1 MIFFNRS
8 STEFGII
15 SKNDISDE
23 VFLFPSERN
32 RLKKIKHPARRT
44 EFIGVRQLRN
54 KMIPDHEIVYL
65 ASGKPTLKEGILH
78 ISISH
83 SEQSICLGLSK
94 SNIGLDI
101 EEPQDRI
108 LRIKSKFCSKEEANL
123 FNEQSTYD
131 MTLLWALK
139 EAAYKKTDQPGLD
152 FLKEIKI
159 IERLKNTYSCRAA
172 AKKKVFEFNLAHEEI
187 GGQILTY
194 TT

>member
-65 ASGKPTLKEGILH
+65 ASGKPTLKKVFYTF
-78 ISISH
+78 
-83 SEQSICLGLSK
+83 QYPTLSK
-94 SNIGLDI
+94 AFVWVYRNQISVWTLRSRRI
-101 EEPQDRI
+101 E
-108 LRIKSKFCSKEEANL
+108 F
-123 FNEQSTYD
+123 
-131 MTLLWALK
+131 
-139 EAAYKKTDQPGLD
+139 
-152 FLKEIKI
+152 
-159 IERLKNTYSCRAA
+159 
-172 AKKKVFEFNLAHEEI
+172 
-187 GGQILTY
+187 
-194 TT
+194 

>member
-8 STEFGII
+8 SAEFGMI
-15 SKNDISDE
+15 SKNDISDD

-32 RLKKIKHPARRT
+32 RLKKIKHPARRA

-65 ASGKPTLKEGILH
+65 ASGKPTLNKGVLH

-83 SEQSICLGLSK
+83 SEQTICLGLSK

-101 EEPQDRI
+101 EVPQDRI
-108 LRIKSKFCSKEEANL
+108 LRIKSKFCSKEEATL
-123 FNEQSTYD
+123 FNEQSIYD
-131 MTLLWALK
+131 MTLLWTLK
-139 EAAYKKTDQPGLD
+139 EAAYKKTNQPGLN
-152 FLKEIKI
+152 FLEEIKI
-159 IERLKNTYSCRAA
+159 IERLKNTYSCRAT
-172 AKKKVFEFNLAHEEI
+172 AKKKVLEFNLAHEEI
-187 GGQILTY
+187 DDQILTY